1 MLLRKVKSLLIKA
14 FVGGEWKVA
23 YRAKENPK
31 YQLVEVP
38 QGTCVADPFLY
49 ESNGEHFLFVELFQK
64 KENKACLA
72 YYRFIDG
79 KPVYRG
85 KIVEQ
90 PYHMS
95 YPCVFSY
102 YGEHYEYEE
111 KINRMDN

>member
-1 MLLRKVKSLLIKA
+1 MLLRKVKSLLIKS

-23 YRAKENPK
+23 YRAKNSQK
-31 YQLVEVP
+31 YQLVKVP
-38 QGTCVADPFLY
+38 QETCVADPFLY
-49 ESNGEHFLFVELFQK
+49 ESNGEHVLFVELFQK

-79 KPVYRG
+79 KPVYQG

-102 YGEHYEYEE
+102 YGEHYECGE
-111 KINRMDN
+111 KINRMGN